1 MLAERMSRVSTSPT
15 MKVAGEA
22 AKLKRQGVD
31 VVDFGAGEPDFPTPQ
46 PAKTAAKVA
55 IDQNFT
61 KYTPAAGTAD
71 LKQAICARYK
81 ADYGVSFTEGETIVT
96 AGGKQALYN
105 IAMVLFNP
113 GDEVIT
119 HAPYWPTI
127 PEQIKL
133 AGATPVIVQTH
144 CEDGFEI
151 HCQPILDAITTRTKG
166 IV

>member
-46 PAKTAAKVA
+46 PAKDAAKTA

-61 KYTPAAGTAD
+61 KYTPPAGTPD

-81 ADYGVSFTEGETIVT
+81 TDYGISFSEAECERPSERTCS
-96 AGGKQALYN
+96 KAL
-105 IAMVLFNP
+105 L
-113 GDEVIT
+113 
-119 HAPYWPTI
+119 
-127 PEQIKL
+127 
-133 AGATPVIVQTH
+133 
-144 CEDGFEI
+144 
-151 HCQPILDAITTRTKG
+151 
-166 IV
+166 